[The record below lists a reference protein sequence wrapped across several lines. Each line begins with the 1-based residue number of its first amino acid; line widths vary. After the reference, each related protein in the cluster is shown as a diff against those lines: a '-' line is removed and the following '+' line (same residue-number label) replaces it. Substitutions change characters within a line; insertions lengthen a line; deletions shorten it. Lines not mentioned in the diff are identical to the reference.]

1 MYKWPQGKM
10 IRVIALILVLVI
22 GADLGYNGAWGQLG
36 TYVPGESSRSLLIV
50 GCIYAV
56 ITLSVLIA
64 GVVMV
69 GFRAKSVDFLIEVE
83 AEMARITWP
92 TQSELVRSTIII
104 AIMIAILGLT
114 IVMVDWFNLQILFK
128 ALYGGGK

>member
-22 GADLGYNGAWGQLG
+22 AADLGYSGAWGQLG
-36 TYVPGESSRSLLIV
+36 TYVPGESSLSLLIV
-50 GCIYAV
+50 GCVYAAL
-56 ITLSVLIA
+56 TLSVLIA

-69 GFRAKSVDFLIEVE
+69 GFRHKSVDFLIEVE

-92 TQSELVRSTIII
+92 TQSELVRSTVVI
-104 AIMIAILGLT
+104 AIMIVILGLT
-114 IVMVDWFNLQILFK
+114 IVLVDWFNLQILFK